1 MRSIVI
7 KTVFTPLCCVVQGAC
22 YKRGEVVEV
31 ILGLSEHTRLGNETI
46 VVALHNVA
54 HGEFL
59 IDEGVGA
66 RTGEVFG
73 LHVLAIAVNV
83 VSAVVKVGDFVGV
96 CAHIVTQVH
105 TSVEIEA
112 IIDLFR
118 VGRHEPQPLVEV
130 FAHAHYHF
138 RAAFARS
145 VHLLNFAVGE
155 SAVGIAELCGENA
168 VVRAV
173 PCGAVLL
180 RDALSALTA
189 TEAEREISH
198 GVQRR
203 GAVDLPEVLELEL
216 GLVVNILLRV
226 AHLSVTVVTEGGVVA
241 ILLAGTHIFTH
252 FLPTLHGESVVSGT
266 LVVHLRRSEGGE
278 GEQMVLAQ
286 LLRNRQEVIPCTEIA
301 ALDIAVAPSF
311 AAHDGQSPA
320 VGGATRGERES
331 EFVVSVI
338 TQAVGESTSLAG
350 VGSLGDDVDRSA
362 D

>member
-1 MRSIVI
+1 MR
-7 KTVFTPLCCVVQGAC
+7 A
-22 YKRGEVVEV
+22 
-31 ILGLSEHTRLGNETI
+31 
-46 VVALHNVA
+46 
-54 HGEFL
+54 
-59 IDEGVGA
+59 D
-66 RTGEVFG
+66 
-73 LHVLAIAVNV
+73 
-83 VSAVVKVGDFVGV
+83 
-96 CAHIVTQVH
+96 IVTQVH

-118 VGRHEPQPLVEV
+118 VGRHEPHPLVEV

-180 RDALSALTA
+180 RALSALTA
-189 TEAEREISH
+189 TETEREISH

-241 ILLAGTHIFTH
+241 ILFAGAHIFTH

-266 LVVHLRRSEGGE
+266 LVVHLRRTEGGE

-286 LLRNRQEVIPCTEIA
+286 FL
-301 ALDIAVAPSF
+301 
-311 AAHDGQSPA
+311 
-320 VGGATRGERES
+320 
-331 EFVVSVI
+331 
-338 TQAVGESTSLAG
+338 
-350 VGSLGDDVDRSA
+350 
-362 D
+362 